1 MKGICWAILIA
12 ISVVIGLP
20 VVCES
25 ASSGKDYW
33 LVYKEELKGAA
44 IPADETK
51 CKKDPSDKICDELF
65 KYIYQGYY
73 EFDLDDQ
80 SDIEKRREEI
90 KLKEI
95 DPNPDKRNAGKS
107 KFRILVKPVVNRN
120 DDAHVVVMSLRADRL
135 ECTKS
140 EEGFNQVDASVVP
153 STPMGIRDT
162 KPKNPEPFVCDLETR
177 DKGNTKITYTVQWPG
192 NITSSASQ
200 EDLTP
205 DQKASNG
212 SKGKAAPTASTSPDA
227 KKPDRETKSLLQ
239 GQIRVHELYRFRI
252 ISGPVFSSLSA
263 KNRSYST
270 ITNAGGQSVIS
281 SSKNNDLPVSLPIF
295 LKVYLAPEGRD
306 ILEKPNSPWERLS
319 AIVGLNLVDN
329 PLKNFYLGLSLE
341 TFPGVDIVGG
351 AHFAKI
357 TQLAGG
363 FSDGQQIAAG
373 ATPPTSDKFLT
384 GGFVGITADVGV
396 IGSWLGNTIAKT
408 IKDGFK

>member
-1 MKGICWAILIA
+1 MSFL
-12 ISVVIGLP
+12 
-20 VVCES
+20 
-25 ASSGKDYW
+25 
-33 LVYKEELKGAA
+33 
-44 IPADETK
+44 AD
-51 CKKDPSDKICDELF
+51 
-65 KYIYQGYY
+65 Q
-73 EFDLDDQ
+73 
-80 SDIEKRREEI
+80 
-90 KLKEI
+90 
-95 DPNPDKRNAGKS
+95 
-107 KFRILVKPVVNRN
+107 
-120 DDAHVVVMSLRADRL
+120 L

-140 EEGFNQVDASVVP
+140 EEGFKQEDAKLVP
-153 STPMGIRDT
+153 SNSPSDNSPNFAKKKSPPAQR
-162 KPKNPEPFVCDLETR
+162 EPFVCDLETR
-177 DKGNTKITYTVQWPG
+177 DKGNTKITYTVERPG
-192 NITSSASQ
+192 NTTSSAESAVPPNADTQ
-200 EDLTP
+200 
-205 DQKASNG
+205 
-212 SKGKAAPTASTSPDA
+212 
-227 KKPDRETKSLLQ
+227 DRKTKSLLQ

-252 ISGPVFSSLSA
+252 IAGPVFSSLSA

-281 SSKNNDLPVSLPIF
+281 SSKNNDLPVSLPVF

-306 ILEKPNSPWERLS
+306 ILEKPNSILERFS

-341 TFPGVDIVGG
+341 AFPGVDIVGG

-396 IGSWLGNTIAKT
+396 IGSWLGSTITKS